1 MRTIIKVKNDL
12 VRMNYDIELLDLRE
26 LQELASLPAS
36 SYERKLAEM
45 DLVRTKNF
53 LQILGNI
60 ELA

>member
-1 MRTIIKVKNDL
+1 
-12 VRMNYDIELLDLRE
+12 MNYDIELLDLRE